1 SWWAPNA
8 GYEKVFIEMA
18 TELLAPDSRFV
29 QIFTPFVRQ
38 LAIGGILISI
48 ARTVLKATMP
58 GVPDFYQGTEFWDF
72 SFVDPDNRRPVDFAA
87 RASVL
92 KTRQMPDWAGL
103 ARDWPN
109 GHLKLAWTRQLV
121 RLRTELA
128 DVFTDGDYQPLQ
140 VSGPHRDH
148 VIAFARQRGS
158 DAAIVAVAKSFAV
171 FTDAGRT
178 WPRGDAFQ
186 CTLDVGEYII

>member
-1 SWWAPNA
+1 
-8 GYEKVFIEMA
+8 
-18 TELLAPDSRFV
+18 
-29 QIFTPFVRQ
+29 
-38 LAIGGILISI
+38 
-48 ARTVLKATMP
+48 
-58 GVPDFYQGTEFWDF
+58 
-72 SFVDPDNRRPVDFAA
+72 VDFAA

-92 KTRQMPDWAGL
+92 KTLQMPDWAGL

-109 GHLKLAWTRQLV
+109 GHLKLAWTRHLV

-128 DVFTDGDYQPLQ
+128 DVFTHGDYQPLQ

-148 VIAFARQRGS
+148 IIAFARRRGS

-186 CTLDVGEYII
+186 CTLNVGEYSIDDVENELPLPALFRHLPAAVVRAKAVVKPARKRRRA